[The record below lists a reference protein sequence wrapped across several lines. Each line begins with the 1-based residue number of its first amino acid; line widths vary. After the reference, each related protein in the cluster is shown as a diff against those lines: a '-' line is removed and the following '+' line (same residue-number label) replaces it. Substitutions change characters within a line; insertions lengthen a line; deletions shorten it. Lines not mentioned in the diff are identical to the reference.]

1 MSITGYRSNPRR
13 NAMCEAIV
21 FVVKDG
27 KKQKVM
33 EDVVTVH
40 PEGDKVLLTDLFG
53 EQKLVTAK
61 VERVDLLE
69 HEIILST

>member
-1 MSITGYRSNPRR
+1 
-13 NAMCEAIV
+13 MCEAIV

-27 KKQKVM
+27 EKRKIM

-40 PEGDKVLLTDLFG
+40 PEGEKVLLTDLFG
-53 EQKLVTAK
+53 EQKLITAK

>member
-1 MSITGYRSNPRR
+1 
-13 NAMCEAIV
+13 MCEAAV
-21 FVVKDG
+21 FLVKDG
-27 KKQKVM
+27 EKQQIM
-33 EDVVTVH
+33 DNVVTVH
-40 PEGDKVLLTDLFG
+40 PEGDKILLTDLFG

>member
-1 MSITGYRSNPRR
+1 
-13 NAMCEAIV
+13 MCEAIV